1 LRRYIPPLRLGGM
14 AVDVAFMVLWIIVYL
29 LILVAARL

>member
-1 LRRYIPPLRLGGM
+1 M

-29 LILVAARL
+29 LIPGRGTAVTG